1 MPRGSPHAP
10 PLSKARTPRR
20 RLGGVEYPPIAERLD
35 VKVGYRQPGS
45 HGGLE
50 QRAFVCHHLEFDRA
64 ARMLGGQRL
73 CCIGS
78 PVEGGR
84 ERLEVGKMIR
94 VKSFDLDKDRLD
106 QFVPGEGAP
115 RSEAVAV

>member
-1 MPRGSPHAP
+1 MSQVSTAPSP
-10 PLSKARTPRR
+10 S
-20 RLGGVEYPPIAERLD
+20 ELD
-35 VKVGYRQPGS
+35 GLRITG
-45 HGGLE
+45 GGLE